1 MPAIASRQAA
11 QPLESDKAK
20 ESKRTPFNEKGVL
33 STFTGVIY
41 EKTKEKTEQPHRT
54 AGYAGSFIADPA
66 CAGCSTVCDPAA
78 HI

>member
-1 MPAIASRQAA
+1 MPAIANRQAA

-41 EKTKEKTEQPHRT
+41 EKTKEKTEQPMIFIVLQEVT
-54 AGYAGSFIADPA
+54 FLSF
-66 CAGCSTVCDPAA
+66 
-78 HI
+78 